1 MSAALTLRQR
11 GLSPAAIISKLSLVS
26 LQHVVLFCLLPFCS
40 KVPSYNL
47 LSPLIFQTSSRCV
60 SRHLEF
66 FIYHL
71 HLRSHLSCYF
81 FDAQYYTAS
90 VCASL
95 RSFSVSFRLPAQPN
109 GREESH
115 RLPRLSAMVQ
125 EMI

>member
-60 SRHLEF
+60 SQHLEF

-81 FDAQYYTAS
+81 LT
-90 VCASL
+90 L
-95 RSFSVSFRLPAQPN
+95 NLI
-109 GREESH
+109 
-115 RLPRLSAMVQ
+115 LRLSALRCDPFLFLFGFPLSRTVGKNPTGFQ
-125 EMI
+125 GSRPWSKK